1 MPPEPADP
9 FCDGLQSI
17 TEAEFDQYRRFI
29 FGVAGIQMSAQKQQ
43 LVASRLRKR
52 LTERG
57 FRSYGDYF
65 RHLSGAAGES
75 ERQIV
80 VDLLTTNETYFF
92 REPAHFDF
100 LRSDVL
106 PRFRNTPLQV
116 WSAACSSGEEV
127 YSLAMLIADAGLGE
141 DWQILGSDISQR
153 MLARARNGLYPM
165 ERATHLP
172 RTLLQKYCLKGV
184 RSQQG
189 MFLIDAPL
197 RQHVRFESINLTTYS
212 AQKAVYDLVFLRN
225 VLIYFDA
232 DTKRDV
238 VGRIVHA
245 LKPGGLLFV
254 SHVESLHGVAEELEM
269 IRPSIFRRRG
279 RA

>member
-1 MPPEPADP
+1 MSTDSAEPFSYGP
-9 FCDGLQSI
+9 QSL

-29 FGVAGIQMSAQKQQ
+29 HGVAGIQMSAQKQQ

-52 LTERG
+52 LAEQG

-65 RHLSGAAGES
+65 QHISGIDGEH

-100 LRSDVL
+100 LRSEVL
-106 PRFRNTPLQV
+106 PRFRNTPLQA

-127 YSLAMLIADAGLGE
+127 YSLAIVMAEAALGDE
-141 DWQILGSDISQR
+141 WQILGSDISQR
-153 MLARARNGLYPM
+153 MLARARDAVYPM
-165 ERATHLP
+165 EGAHNLP
-172 RTLLQKYCLKGV
+172 KALLHKYCLKGV

-189 MFLIDAPL
+189 MFQIDRAL
-197 RQHVRFESINLTTYS
+197 RRHTRFESINLTTY
-212 AQKAVYDLVFLRN
+212 ATPRPIFDLIFLRN

-232 DTKRDV
+232 QTKREV
-238 VGRIVHA
+238 VGRIIEA
-245 LKPGGLLFV
+245 LKPGGYFFI
-254 SHVESLHGVAEELEM
+254 SHVESLHDVAEELEM

-279 RA
+279 RP

>member
-1 MPPEPADP
+1 MAVEPADP
-9 FCDGLQSI
+9 FSDGIQTL
-17 TEAEFDQYRRFI
+17 TEAEFDQFRRFI
-29 FGVAGIQMSAQKQQ
+29 YGVAGIQMSPQKQQ

-52 LTERG
+52 LTDQG

-65 RHLSGAAGES
+65 RHLSGANGET
-75 ERQIV
+75 ERQIA

-100 LRSDVL
+100 LRSEVL
-106 PRFRNTPLQV
+106 PRFRNKPLKV

-127 YSLAMLIADAGLGE
+127 YSLAMLIADTNLGG

-153 MLARARNGLYPM
+153 MLATARDGLYPL
-165 ERATHLP
+165 ERANNLP
-172 RTLLQKYCLKGV
+172 RPLLQKYCLKGV

-189 MFLIDAPL
+189 MFLIDEPL
-197 RQHVRFESINLTTYS
+197 RRHVRFESINLTTYS
-212 AQKAVYDLVFLRN
+212 ASKPVYDFVFLRN

-232 DTKRDV
+232 ETKRDV

-279 RA
+279 HA